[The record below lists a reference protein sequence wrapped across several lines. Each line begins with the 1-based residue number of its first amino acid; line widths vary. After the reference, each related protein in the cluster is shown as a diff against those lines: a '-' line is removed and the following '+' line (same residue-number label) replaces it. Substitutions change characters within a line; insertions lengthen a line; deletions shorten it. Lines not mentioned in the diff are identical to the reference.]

1 MKICVIG
8 PVNTSRYYGGVSTF
22 TESLADGLNNVGANC
37 KIVTDFTEKK
47 TTSNG
52 TDIVDV
58 FNKPTR
64 KNSKLPRELYKVVV
78 KEKPDY
84 ILTSLEYG
92 LINKSIKNSSSNI
105 KTIHYLHGFMSGL
118 NLKKNNGLIKGNL
131 IKYVT
136 KYICLN
142 SDYVISNSS
151 LTASMNYE
159 TIGIPSNAVINLGI
173 SYDFIK
179 QLDLEKERVQKK
191 KSKLLYVGRLVKSK
205 NVDKLINAINNYKN
219 NVTLDI
225 IGDGP
230 ELESLKRLSQNNPN
244 IIFHGKK
251 ETEEVVQF
259 YKEAEI
265 FISLNP
271 NESFGITYLEA
282 LAAGCKLITPYTGGQ
297 LDKVLNYPDRL
308 RMVNP
313 LDEWQIS
320 NAVSELLDCSTESLT
335 LDHIV
340 NSFSFDN
347 TAIKLN
353 KFINSIK

>member
-22 TESLADGLNNVGANC
+22 TESLADGLNNVGATC

-52 TDIVDV
+52 TEIVGV

-64 KNSKLPRELYKVVV
+64 KNSKLPREIYKEVA
-78 KEKPDY
+78 KEKPDF

-92 LINKSIKNSSSNI
+92 LINKLIRNSNSNI
-105 KTIHYLHGFMSGL
+105 KTIHYLHGFMSRL
-118 NLKKNNGLIKGNL
+118 NLKNNNGLLKGNL

-136 KYICLN
+136 KYICIN

-179 QLDLEKERVQKK
+179 QLNLKKERVQKNRNK
-191 KSKLLYVGRLVKSK
+191 ILYVGRLVKSK
-205 NVDKLINAINNYKN
+205 NVDRLIKAINNNEN
-219 NVTLDI
+219 NITLDI

-230 ELESLKRLSQNNPN
+230 ELEALKRMSQNNTN

-251 ETEEVVQF
+251 ETKEVVQF

-297 LDKVLNYPDRL
+297 LDKILNYPDRL

-313 LDEWQIS
+313 LDESQIT
-320 NAVSELLDCSTESLT
+320 NAISELLDYRTESLT

-347 TAIKLN
+347 TALKLY
-353 KFINSIK
+353 KFINSNN